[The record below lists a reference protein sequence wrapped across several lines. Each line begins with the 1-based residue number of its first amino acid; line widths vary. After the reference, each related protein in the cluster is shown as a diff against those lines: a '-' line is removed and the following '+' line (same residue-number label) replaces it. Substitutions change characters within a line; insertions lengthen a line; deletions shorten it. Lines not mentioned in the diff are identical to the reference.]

1 MIFFI
6 VLPTLFPFMFA
17 AVRVSFGVSWK
28 VALTAELFGGSRW
41 LGYTMNIA
49 RQELETQIY
58 AVIALIV
65 VIVFL
70 ATVAVRSA
78 AAAAAGEQP
87 KARLIM
93 RPADLTRTVAQRAI
107 ADGLVLLALAVWW
120 WSSRHLPASVIPSPQ
135 AVLARL
141 VAIATEPA
149 LGWHALVTTLRVMAS
164 VLLSLVLGL
173 ALALAAHARPWLD
186 GIITDRIL
194 VVLSGMPSV
203 GWAILAGDL
212 VQGIEFT
219 VIFVQVMIL
228 LPFALIN
235 FAEGLRNLD
244 QEVIEMADS
253 FSTRRTATLVHVSS
267 PCCCRTACWHCGCR
281 TACAGRSR
289 WCRSCSARRAGSAT

>member
-1 MIFFI
+1 
-6 VLPTLFPFMFA
+6 
-17 AVRVSFGVSWK
+17 
-28 VALTAELFGGSRW
+28 
-41 LGYTMNIA
+41 
-49 RQELETQIY
+49 
-58 AVIALIV
+58 
-65 VIVFL
+65 
-70 ATVAVRSA
+70 
-78 AAAAAGEQP
+78 
-87 KARLIM
+87 M

-135 AVLARL
+135 AVLDRL

-203 GWAILAGDL
+203 GWAILA
-212 VQGIEFT
+212 VIWFKVSEFT

-253 FSTRRTATLVHVSS
+253 FSTRRTATLVHVLIPMLLPYGIAALRVSYGVCWKIALVS
-267 PCCCRTACWHCGCR
+267 ELFGAQSGLGYLMLQAQSVGDVVTVVATCLIIVLLFTLGEALVINPIARTLRKDIAQ
-281 TACAGRSR
+281 AEAG
-289 WCRSCSARRAGSAT
+289 